1 MDKVLHLGSQLL
13 DDDLLAWLAGDNT
26 VLDLVSL
33 REPVVL
39 LAEENEELGRDDLVL
54 VRWHVVSVP
63 NEGLVV
69 GALVTDAGL
78 GFLWGEHGKGGML
91 DMFKNNN

>member
-54 VRWHVVSVP
+54 VRGHVVSVP
-63 NEGLVV
+63 HEGLVV
-69 GALVTDAGL
+69 GALIADAGL
-78 GFLWGEHGKGGML
+78 SFLWGEHGKGGML